1 MPYNQGGKGMA
12 MKKVPITR
20 QGYRDLM
27 KELSRL
33 KREDRIQAMKAIEEA
48 RSHGDLTENAEYD
61 AAKEKQAF
69 IERKIYDIESRLTH
83 SEIIE
88 TKNLSTD
95 RVVFGSVV
103 FLENL
108 DTGERVQYQLVG
120 PDESDVKQGKISSN
134 SPVGRALIGKKVN
147 DEVSV
152 RAPGGMRNFQV
163 VRIASG
169 SGESD
174 S

>member
-1 MPYNQGGKGMA
+1 MA

-27 KELSRL
+27 RELSRL
-33 KREDRIQAMKAIEEA
+33 KRVDRIQAMKAIEEA